1 MSFAERL
8 KTLMEQRGYNQK
20 SLAVA
25 CGFGDTAIRDL
36 IKPPA
41 SKGKDPEPSVSK
53 AYKIAEMLEVR
64 VEDML
69 GLPYLNDAR
78 EYSMPDVE
86 TSFEIAALDDLPLS
100 EQIDGTVSIPEYDI
114 KLAAGGGYFVDREE
128 KKASWRLPTL
138 FIAHELRSGAQD
150 LTVAEVTGDSMYP
163 KLHHTDRIIINHSD
177 VNPTPPG
184 VFALWDGYGL
194 VVKNVHR
201 IHKAVPA
208 KLLLVSENPIY
219 PPYEVDAQDIVI
231 VGRVVGRV
239 SKM

>member
-1 MSFAERL
+1 
-8 KTLMEQRGYNQK
+8 MEQRGYNQK

-41 SKGKDPEPSVSK
+41 SKNKDPEPSVGK

-64 VEDML
+64 LEDLL
-69 GLPYLNDAR
+69 GKPYLDDAR
-78 EYSMPDVE
+78 EYSMPDSDP
-86 TSFEIAALDDLPLS
+86 SFEIAELEDLPLS
-100 EQIDGTVSIPEYDI
+100 EQIDGTVAIPEYDI
-114 KLAAGGGYFVDREE
+114 KLAAGGGYIVDREE
-128 KKASWRLPTL
+128 KKASWRLPTQ
-138 FIAHELRSGAQD
+138 FISHELRSGPQD
-150 LTVAEVTGDSMYP
+150 LTVAEVTGDSMFP
-163 KLHHTDRIIINHSD
+163 KLHHTDRIIINHAD
-177 VNPTPPG
+177 TNPTPPG
-184 VFALWDGYGL
+184 VFAMWDGYGL

-201 IHKAVPA
+201 IHKSTPP

-219 PPYEVDAQDIVI
+219 PPYEVDAEDIVI